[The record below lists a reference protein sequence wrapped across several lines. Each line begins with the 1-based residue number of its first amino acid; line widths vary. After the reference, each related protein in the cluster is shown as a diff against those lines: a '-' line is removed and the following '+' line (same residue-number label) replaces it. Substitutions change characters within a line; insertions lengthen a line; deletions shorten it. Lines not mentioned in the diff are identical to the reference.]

1 MGRFG
6 IRPCSIKAEKAV
18 SYLDIHTHK
27 KERHNRCAIFNNN
40 APHTSEGAV
49 SLGLHPWDIDDKWQ
63 ERIRDIA
70 VAAKAGNVALIG
82 ECGIDRI
89 NSPASIEM
97 QEAVFIEHIAIS
109 EELQKPLLIHC
120 VKAIENIIAL
130 HKQKKPAQAW
140 IIHGFRGKPQQAA
153 ALARQGFCLS
163 LGEHFN
169 SETAKAIPPEKLFIE
184 SDESDKSIEEIY
196 AAIAKARGCTPQE
209 LAKQTR
215 ENATRCGIEF

>member
-1 MGRFG
+1 MN
-6 IRPCSIKAEKAV
+6 
-18 SYLDIHTHK
+18 YLDIHTHNE
-27 KERHNRCAIFNNN
+27 ERHNRCAIFNITT
-40 APHTSEGAV
+40 PHHSAGAV
-49 SLGLHPWDIDDKWQ
+49 SLGLHPWDIDEEWQ
-63 ERIRDIA
+63 ERIKGIA
-70 VAAKAGNVALIG
+70 IAAKAGNVALIG

-89 NSPASIEM
+89 KSPAGIER

-120 VKAIENIIAL
+120 VKALDNIVAL
-130 HKQKKPAQAW
+130 HKQKKPSQPW
-140 IIHGFRGKPQQAA
+140 IIHGFRGKPRQAA
-153 ALARQGFCLS
+153 TLTRQGFYLS

-169 SETAKAIPPEKLFIE
+169 SETARAIPADRLFIE

-196 AAIAKARGCTPQE
+196 AAVAKARGCTPQE